1 MTESTPADQATPLQ
15 PTFRPTAPV
24 QAVPIQTAPI
34 QTVPIQTVPIHRKRV
49 QVEADDGPL
58 LTGAEELRAGWQ
70 RIKAGFVDNPR
81 GSVAEAAAVV
91 EEAAE
96 MLTARLRARQQR
108 IRDSWEAN
116 GSGRDTEA
124 LRIALLHY
132 QSLFDKMTG
141 E

>member
-1 MTESTPADQATPLQ
+1 M
-15 PTFRPTAPV
+15 PV
-24 QAVPIQTAPI
+24 D
-34 QTVPIQTVPIHRKRV
+34 
-49 QVEADDGPL
+49 ADDGPL
-58 LTGAEELRAGWQ
+58 LTGAEELRVGWQ

-96 MLTARLRARQQR
+96 MLAARLRARQQR
-108 IRDSWEAN
+108 IRESWEAN

>member
-1 MTESTPADQATPLQ
+1 MTESTSAGQAAPLQ
-15 PTFRPTAPV
+15 PTFRPATPV
-24 QAVPIQTAPI
+24 QAVPIQTRPI
-34 QTVPIQTVPIHRKRV
+34 QTRPIQTRPIQSTRMP
-49 QVEADDGPL
+49 VEADDGPL

-81 GSVAEAAAVV
+81 GSVAEAATVV

-96 MLTARLRARQQR
+96 MLAARLRARQQR
-108 IRDSWEAN
+108 IRESWEAN

>member
-1 MTESTPADQATPLQ
+1 V
-15 PTFRPTAPV
+15 PV
-24 QAVPIQTAPI
+24 RDRRLA
-34 QTVPIQTVPIHRKRV
+34 
-49 QVEADDGPL
+49 ADDDEGPL
-58 LTGAEELRAGWQ
+58 LADTEELRLDWQ

-96 MLTARLRARQQR
+96 MLAARLRARQQR
-108 IRDSWEAN
+108 IRESWEAN

>member
-1 MTESTPADQATPLQ
+1 MTESTSADEATPLQ

-24 QAVPIQTAPI
+24 QAVPF
-34 QTVPIQTVPIHRKRV
+34 QTVPVQTLPV
-49 QVEADDGPL
+49 QSQRTRAETDDGPL

-96 MLTARLRARQQR
+96 MLVARLRARQQR